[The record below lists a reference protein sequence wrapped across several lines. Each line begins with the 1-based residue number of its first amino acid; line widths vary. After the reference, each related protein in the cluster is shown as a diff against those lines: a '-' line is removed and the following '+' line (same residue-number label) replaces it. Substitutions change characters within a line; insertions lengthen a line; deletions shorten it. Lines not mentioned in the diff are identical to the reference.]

1 MNCTTYRKAFALVAA
16 SFMLTPAIRAS
27 AQTLPSGNIQRIERD
42 QNLQQR
48 INELEENQIK
58 EFEEEKNKNRNQDQL
73 HPSQDQQTFNLHSL
87 SINGASAQGI
97 EKLIREQSRELLA
110 SAATVQKIEQ
120 FRHWIRQLYR
130 DHQLL
135 AVVSIDRAELFK
147 GHLQISITESR
158 LGKVTVNPQIKHHL
172 NDHRAIAMIYSAI
185 QPGHLLRL
193 DKLTSALLK
202 LNDLAGVSIHS
213 KLQRGESAGTTNIL
227 LEVKDKDRN
236 SGFAQINNETNRF
249 LGELESEL
257 IINTSNNVGLGES
270 FSLDG
275 QWWGNGQGT
284 GNLFGSG
291 TLILPITND
300 GLKLNLYGNASNY
313 RLLQELY
320 TDNING
326 SSTSLKIGLK
336 QPLWRRPKQ
345 SLWIQL
351 DGDYNT
357 YIDKIDSVE
366 LRNKSSKV
374 GRLSLISQ
382 HQDRF
387 LGTGLNTT
395 LLQYSYGQL
404 DRSKNEYDFHLD
416 GLTANTHGDFNKIFL
431 LYNRYQI
438 FSPKWQAKLLVQGQS
453 GFNNLDGAE
462 KISIGYPNGVRA
474 YPPGEGAGDS
484 GVSAQ
489 SEIIYRASPLLS
501 FSAFFDA
508 GYVWRWNTPFQ
519 GGLQPNSYG
528 LAGPGV
534 GVKIGRSGEW
544 LISGTWAFPI
554 GNNPANENYLDV
566 DGYDSGSRLWASIK
580 LWF

>member
-1 MNCTTYRKAFALVAA
+1 MNRSAYCKTLALAAA
-16 SFMLTPAIRAS
+16 SVMLTPISMAS

-48 INELEENQIK
+48 VNELEENQLK
-58 EFEEEKNKNRNQDQL
+58 EFEEDKERNNNQDQL
-73 HPSQDQQTFNLHSL
+73 RPPQDRQTLELRSL
-87 SINGASAQGI
+87 TISGASAQGI
-97 EKLIREQSRELLA
+97 ENTIRQKGKEILA
-110 SAATVQKIEQ
+110 SPATVQEIEE

-135 AVVSIDRAELFK
+135 AIVSIERSELFK
-147 GHLQISITESR
+147 GHLQITITESR
-158 LGKVTVNPQIKHHL
+158 LGKVTVDPQISHRL

-185 QPGHLLRL
+185 QPGNLLKL

-202 LNDLAGVSIHS
+202 LNDLSGVSVHS
-213 KLQRGESAGTTNIL
+213 KLQRGESAGTTDIL
-227 LEVKDKDRN
+227 LKVKDKNRN

-257 IINTSNNVGLGES
+257 IFNTANNIGLGES

-291 TLILPITND
+291 TLTLPITSD
-300 GLKLNLYGNASNY
+300 GLSLNLYGNSGNY

-320 TDNING
+320 EDNING
-326 SSTSLKIGLK
+326 SSTSLKLSLK
-336 QPLWRRPKQ
+336 QPLWRRPKR
-345 SLWIQL
+345 SLWVQV
-351 DGDYNT
+351 DGENNT

-366 LRNKSSKV
+366 LRNKSSQV
-374 GRLSLISQ
+374 GRLSIVSQ
-382 HQDRF
+382 HQDSF

-395 LLQYSYGQL
+395 FLQYSYGNL
-404 DRSKNEYDFHLD
+404 DRSNNEYDFHLD
-416 GLTANTHGDFNKIFL
+416 GITANTHGDFNKIFL
-431 LYNRYQI
+431 LYNRYQV
-438 FSPKWQAKLLVQGQS
+438 FSPKWQARFLVQGQS
-453 GFNNLDGAE
+453 GLNNLDGAE

-489 SEIIYRASPLLS
+489 SELIYRASPLVSL
-501 FSAFFDA
+501 SAFFDA
-508 GYVWRWNTPFQ
+508 GYVWRWNSPFA
-519 GGLQPNSYG
+519 GALQPNSYG

-534 GVKIGRSGEW
+534 GIKIGRTGEW

-554 GNNPANENYLDV
+554 GKNPATEDYIDV
-566 DGYDSGSRLWASIK
+566 DGYDNGSRLWASIK
-580 LWF
+580 FWF